1 MTIRLTVANLLLL
14 VLALPVVRSRN
25 LQPQG
30 QTASGQQSE
39 QQSQVTVPSRPAT
52 PPYKGPQGTQRSEIE
67 FTPLSRTV
75 TIKLHVEDPS
85 GYFLPNIRR
94 ENFAVYEDGVRQKN
108 VDVEVEH
115 SPVSVA
121 LLMEFGGRYHELNQ
135 VLGLEVARIGHRL
148 LDVAD
153 RDDKIAI
160 LKYAAKL
167 DTVVDFNQGRQDL
180 ENVFDQLS
188 TPVVSEANFY
198 DALLETLHR
207 MRDVSGRKAIIVIST
222 GVDTFSKA
230 DYQQVLQVAQTS
242 ATPIYTIG
250 LVRLM
255 QRESEVYGPTAPISR
270 IDWNGAEAHLEM
282 LARVSGGRA
291 YVLDSDT
298 EIPAIYDDIM
308 ENLRLRYVVTYV
320 SSNRATSG
328 PPRKIR
334 VDLIDPR
341 TGEAL
346 KIRDSNGKLIAA
358 RVFVQETYSP
368 KSAAGG

>member
-1 MTIRLTVANLLLL
+1 
-14 VLALPVVRSRN
+14 
-25 LQPQG
+25 
-30 QTASGQQSE
+30 
-39 QQSQVTVPSRPAT
+39 
-52 PPYKGPQGTQRSEIE
+52 
-67 FTPLSRTV
+67 
-75 TIKLHVEDPS
+75 
-85 GYFLPNIRR
+85 
-94 ENFAVYEDGVRQKN
+94 
-108 VDVEVEH
+108 
-115 SPVSVA
+115 
-121 LLMEFGGRYHELNQ
+121 LMEFGGRYHELNQ

-298 EIPAIYDDIM
+298 ELPAIYDDIM

-320 SSNRATSG
+320 SSNTATSG